1 MRSIPNRTAILTALA
16 GGAAGYA
23 ALRALRHK
31 RAADLRGRVV
41 LITGG
46 SRGLGLQLARDLSR
60 HGCKIAICAR
70 DSAELEH
77 ARKEIAA
84 SGAQV
89 WSRVC
94 DVTDRDQVNALVHDA
109 IDHYGRLDILV
120 ANAGVIQVGPIEHM
134 RLEDFEEAMNVMFW
148 GVLYPIWSALP
159 HMLQRRRGRIVTIT
173 SIGGK
178 VSVPHLLPYSCAKFA
193 AVALSEGLHAE
204 LAPTGIKVH
213 TIVPGLMR
221 TGSYLNAFF
230 KGRQAD
236 EFRWFGLSSSSP
248 GITMSAE
255 RASAQIIE
263 TIRTGR
269 PERVLST
276 PAQLLARF
284 HGVFPELSQ
293 AILKV
298 VNRIVLPSGEGGSAE
313 KVSGKDAEHR
323 LGPLFSILTAL
334 GKAAAG
340 RMNERPAEA

>member
-1 MRSIPNRTAILTALA
+1 MRSIPNRTAILTAVA

-23 ALRALRHK
+23 ALHAFRRK

-46 SRGLGLQLARDLSR
+46 SRGLGLQLARDLAQ

-70 DSAELEH
+70 DSAELDH
-77 ARKEIAA
+77 ARDEIAR
-84 SGAQV
+84 SGAKV

-109 IDHYGRLDILV
+109 IDHYGRLDILI
-120 ANAGVIQVGPIEHM
+120 ANAGIIQVGPIEHM
-134 RLEDFEEAMNVMFW
+134 RLEDFEEAMKVMFW

-159 HMLQRRRGRIVTIT
+159 HMLQRRSGRIVTIT

-178 VSVPHLLPYSCAKFA
+178 VSVPHLIPYSCAKFA

-204 LAPTGIKVH
+204 LAPKGIKVH

-230 KGRQAD
+230 KGRHAD

-269 PERVLST
+269 PERVLTT

-284 HGVFPELSQ
+284 HGAFPELSQ
-293 AILKV
+293 AILKM
-298 VNRIVLPSGEGGSAE
+298 VNRVVLPSGEGGSAE
-313 KVSGKDAEHR
+313 KVSGKEAEHR

-334 GKAAAG
+334 GKAAAA
-340 RMNERPAEA
+340 RMNERPAQA

>member
-1 MRSIPNRTAILTALA
+1 MLAALA
-16 GGAAGYA
+16 GGAAGYG
-23 ALRALRHK
+23 ALRVFGRR

-46 SRGLGLQLARDLSR
+46 SRGLGLQLARDLAR

-70 DSAELEH
+70 DPAELDS
-77 ARKEIAA
+77 ARDAIAR
-84 SGAQV
+84 SGARV

-94 DVTDRDQVNALVHDA
+94 DVTDRHQVEALVRNA
-109 IDHYGRLDILV
+109 IDHYGRLDILI

-159 HMLQRRRGRIVTIT
+159 HMLQQRSGRIVTIA

-178 VSVPHLLPYSCAKFA
+178 ISVPHLIPYSCAKFA

-204 LAPTGIKVH
+204 LAPKGIKVH
-213 TIVPGLMR
+213 TIIPGLMR

-236 EFRWFGLSSSSP
+236 EFRWFGLSSSLP
-248 GITMSAE
+248 AITMSAE

-269 PERVLST
+269 PERVLTT

-284 HGVFPELSQ
+284 HGAFPELSQ
-293 AILKV
+293 AILKL
-298 VNRIVLPSGEGGSAE
+298 VNRVVLPTGEGGSAD
-313 KVSGKDAEHR
+313 KVSGREAEGR
-323 LGPLFSILTAL
+323 LGPLFSTLTAL
-334 GKAAAG
+334 GKAAAARG
-340 RMNERPAEA
+340 NERPAGA

>member
-1 MRSIPNRTAILTALA
+1 MRSMPNRTAILTALA

-23 ALRALRHK
+23 ALHAFRRK

-46 SRGLGLQLARDLSR
+46 SRGLGLQLARDLAQ

-70 DSAELEH
+70 DSAELDH
-77 ARKEIAA
+77 ARHEIAR

-109 IDHYGRLDILV
+109 IDHYGRLDILI
-120 ANAGVIQVGPIEHM
+120 ANAGIIQVGPIEHM
-134 RLEDFEEAMNVMFW
+134 RLEDFEEAMKVMFW
-148 GVLYPIWSALP
+148 GVLYPIWSA
-159 HMLQRRRGRIVTIT
+159 RIVTIT

-178 VSVPHLLPYSCAKFA
+178 VSVPHLIPYSCAKFA

-204 LAPTGIKVH
+204 LAPKGIKVH

-221 TGSYLNAFF
+221 TGSYLNAVF

-255 RASAQIIE
+255 RAPAQIIE

-269 PERVLST
+269 PERVLTT
-276 PAQLLARF
+276 PVQLLARF
-284 HGVFPELSQ
+284 HGAFPELSQ
-293 AILKV
+293 AILKL
-298 VNRIVLPSGEGGSAE
+298 VNRLVLPSGEGGSTE
-313 KVSGKDAEHR
+313 RVSGKEAEHR
-323 LGPLFSILTAL
+323 LGPLFSVLTAL
-334 GKAAAG
+334 GKAAAA